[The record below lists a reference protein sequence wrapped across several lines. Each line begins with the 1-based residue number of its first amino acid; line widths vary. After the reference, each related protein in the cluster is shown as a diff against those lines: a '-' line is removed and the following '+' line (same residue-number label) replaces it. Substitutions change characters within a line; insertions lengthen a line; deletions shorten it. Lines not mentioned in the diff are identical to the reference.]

1 MRTPSSP
8 AYSLLPDVSLAER
21 TTFRVPARAAWLA
34 EIVDSAALPEL
45 LARPEVAGM
54 KALALGEGSNTLFS
68 RDFDGLVLH
77 FANRGIEVL
86 ADGEFARI
94 RVAAGEDWDGFV
106 RWSLKQGYAGLEN
119 LIFIPGSVGAAPIQN
134 IGAYGAEV
142 KEFVAE
148 VEAWDRN
155 AGKPVRLD
163 TRACEFGYRNSTFKR
178 EPGRYLI
185 TAVVFTLPRRHA
197 LKTDYADVPEELKA
211 LGVADPTAKDVARAV
226 ESLRRRKLPDPA
238 LIPNAGSFFK
248 NPVLPAERAADLRR
262 AHPKMPTFHSSDGHT
277 KISAAWLIEACGFK
291 GVRQGDAGVSAQHAL
306 VLVNYGRATGGEIW
320 SLAQRV
326 RDTVAGRFG
335 ITLEPEPLVL

>member
-1 MRTPSSP
+1 MPTPSST
-8 AYSLLPDVSLAER
+8 YSLKPGVSLAER
-21 TTFRVPARAAWLA
+21 TTFRVPAVAAWLA
-34 EIVDSAALPEL
+34 EIETAAALPEL
-45 LARPEVAGM
+45 LARPEVAGLQL
-54 KALALGEGSNTLFS
+54 LALGEGSNTLFS
-68 RDFDGLVLH
+68 RDYDGLVLH
-77 FANRGIEVL
+77 FANSGIKVL
-86 ADGEFARI
+86 EDGEPARV

-106 RWSLKQGYAGLEN
+106 RWSLQQGYAGLEN

-148 VEAWDRN
+148 VEAWDRE
-155 AGKPVRLD
+155 AQGSVRLD
-163 TRACEFGYRNSTFKR
+163 NRACEFGYRNSIFKR
-178 EPGRYLI
+178 EPGRYFI
-185 TAVVFTLPRRHA
+185 TAVVFALPRRHA
-197 LKTDYADVPEELKA
+197 VKVDYAGLPEELKSQ
-211 LGVADPTAKDVARAV
+211 GVTSPTAKDVARAV
-226 ESLRRRKLPDPA
+226 EALRRRKLPDPA

-248 NPVLPAERAADLRR
+248 NPVLPAERAADLLR
-262 AHPKMPTFHSSDGHT
+262 AHPKMPTYHSSEGNT

-291 GVRQGDAGVSAQHAL
+291 GVRQGDAGVSSQHAL